1 MVESGQMRIERLSRM
16 LLLAGFCVTLG
27 VVVPNSVATAPPDGR
42 HAELRG
48 ACYCRAMNQ
57 LKCVG
62 VVTLAECNKQCAEAL
77 CDDWFWMERLTCW
90 NWGYGG

>member
-1 MVESGQMRIERLSRM
+1 MS
-16 LLLAGFCVTLG
+16 
-27 VVVPNSVATAPPDGR
+27 
-42 HAELRG
+42 
-48 ACYCRAMNQ
+48 Q

-62 VVTLAECNKQCAEAL
+62 VVTRAECDKQCAEAL

>member
-1 MVESGQMRIERLSRM
+1 VVESGQMRTGRLGRR
-16 LLLAGFCVTLG
+16 LVVAGVCVTLG
-27 VVVPNSVATAPPDGR
+27 LLPWRPVSTAPPERQDVE
-42 HAELRG
+42 HRG
-48 ACYCRAMNQ
+48 ACYCRAMGE

-62 VVTLAECNKQCAEAL
+62 VVTKPACDKQCAEAL

>member
-1 MVESGQMRIERLSRM
+1 MVEFGQMRIERLSRM
-16 LLLAGFCVTLG
+16 LLLAGFCVILG
-27 VVVPNSVATAPPDGR
+27 VVVPSPVATAPPDSR
-42 HAELRG
+42 HVEFFG

-57 LKCVG
+57 LTCVG
-62 VVTLAECNKQCAEAL
+62 VVTRAACNKQCAEAL

>member
-1 MVESGQMRIERLSRM
+1 VVESGQMRTGRLRRG
-16 LLLAGFCVTLG
+16 LLVAGVCVTLG
-27 VVVPNSVATAPPDGR
+27 VLLPRPVITAPPDR
-42 HAELRG
+42 QDAEHRG
-48 ACYCRAMNQ
+48 ACYCRAMGE

-62 VVTLAECNKQCAEAL
+62 VVTKLACDKQCAEAL

>member
-1 MVESGQMRIERLSRM
+1 MGE
-16 LLLAGFCVTLG
+16 
-27 VVVPNSVATAPPDGR
+27 
-42 HAELRG
+42 
-48 ACYCRAMNQ
+48 

-62 VVTLAECNKQCAEAL
+62 VVTKLACDKQCAEAL

>member
-1 MVESGQMRIERLSRM
+1 MVEFGQMRTGRWGRRLVVAGVCVALG
-16 LLLAGFCVTLG
+16 LLL
-27 VVVPNSVATAPPDGR
+27 PRPISTAPPERQDVE
-42 HAELRG
+42 HRG
-48 ACYCRAMNQ
+48 ACYCRAMGE

-62 VVTLAECNKQCAEAL
+62 VVTRPACDKQCAEAL

>member
-1 MVESGQMRIERLSRM
+1 MLQFGQMRVERLSRM
-16 LLLAGFCVTLG
+16 LFLTGFCVILG
-27 VVVPNSVATAPPDGR
+27 VVVSSPVATAPPDSLR
-42 HAELRG
+42 AELHG
-48 ACYCRAMNQ
+48 ACYCRTMSQ

-62 VVTLAECNKQCAEAL
+62 VVTQTECNKQCAEAL

>member
-1 MVESGQMRIERLSRM
+1 MGE
-16 LLLAGFCVTLG
+16 
-27 VVVPNSVATAPPDGR
+27 
-42 HAELRG
+42 
-48 ACYCRAMNQ
+48 

-62 VVTLAECNKQCAEAL
+62 VVTKSACDKQCAEAL

>member
-1 MVESGQMRIERLSRM
+1 MVESGQMHMGRVRRV
-16 LLLAGFCVTLG
+16 LLVAGICVTL
-27 VVVPNSVATAPPDGR
+27 VVVLPRPVPTAPPDR
-42 HAELRG
+42 QVAEHHG
-48 ACYCRAMNQ
+48 ACYCRAMGE

-62 VVTLAECNKQCAEAL
+62 VLTRTACDKQCAEAL

>member
-1 MVESGQMRIERLSRM
+1 MVEFGQMRMERLRRG
-16 LLLAGFCVTLG
+16 LLLAGFCVILG
-27 VVVPNSVATAPPDGR
+27 AVVPTPVATGPPASR
-42 HAELRG
+42 HAELLG
-48 ACYCRAMNQ
+48 ACYCRAMSQ

-62 VVTLAECNKQCAEAL
+62 VVTQAECNKQCAEAL

>member
-1 MVESGQMRIERLSRM
+1 MLQFGQMRMERLSRM
-16 LLLAGFCVTLG
+16 LFLTGFCVILG
-27 VVVPNSVATAPPDGR
+27 AVVSSPVATAPPDSLR
-42 HAELRG
+42 VELHG
-48 ACYCRAMNQ
+48 ACYCRAMSQ

-62 VVTLAECNKQCAEAL
+62 VVTQAECNKQCAEAL

>member
-1 MVESGQMRIERLSRM
+1 MVESGQMHRGRLSRWLIIVGVSVILGI
-16 LLLAGFCVTLG
+16 LLPDAVT
-27 VVVPNSVATAPPDGR
+27 TAPTDR
-42 HAELRG
+42 LDTEHRG
-48 ACYCRAMNQ
+48 ACYCRAMGE

-62 VVTLAECNKQCAEAL
+62 VVTKSACDKQCADAL